1 MAQEIKS
8 GALKLSKVV
17 LYKHGIGYFERK
29 GSVTGP
35 TKIDLVCGPEEIDD
49 MLKSLVALTTSGGTI
64 DAVTY
69 DSSKTLA
76 SRLAE
81 FGFDLTKTEGLCG
94 LLAQMKG
101 IPVTVSVSGES
112 ISGRVLGLDTS
123 EQVLRDAIARERLLT
138 LYGVDS
144 TFKRIPLSSIS
155 SIKVDDENMAI
166 EMKQQLELLFQNAK
180 KKDRKALS
188 VTLSAEGEHDLF
200 IAYSIPCP
208 IWKTSYRL
216 VMTAA
221 GKTLLQG
228 MAIVDNIQEED
239 WTEVQVVLVSAS
251 PISFIQPLYEPVQ
264 PTRRVIAAQG
274 VTSSGPVTAE
284 RAKMDTSA
292 RQRLSTAMTG
302 GLRDAS
308 PPGAQPSSQG
318 ALRPWGRAGGGGDSW
333 GGDQSC
339 KEESYGASF
348 SEVVADSFASQ
359 DVSVEAS
366 ESGEQFEYR
375 ITKPVSVPRNSSA
388 LLPIVQESVE
398 GERISLYNEGKNPK
412 FPYAAVKFKNTTGL
426 TLESGPVTVM
436 ESDAYAG
443 EALLDTIKPDDVR
456 FLLYAVD
463 QALPIVT
470 RIEQENKPIW
480 RVRSAGGVLYL
491 DYKAISTKN
500 YQIDNL
506 SDRKKTLYIEHPI
519 TQGSKLTSE
528 VKPTETTD
536 SYYRFAFELEPKQPY
551 ELSVSEEA
559 DTYEYVWLTDV
570 TNLAV
575 DSINWLCSQNFV
587 DKKFLEFLNQIL
599 DMRTQIINLRTEINN
614 KKALIEECAKDQKRA
629 RENLQSLGTNN
640 ERYRR
645 LIDTSEDRI
654 QDERTELAEL
664 TIQLRQKER
673 EYEKLVEESFVCDIS
688 ESAN

>member
-1 MAQEIKS
+1 MTQEIKS

-35 TKIDLVCGPEEIDD
+35 TKIELVCSPEEIDD
-49 MLKSLVALTTSGGTI
+49 MLKSLVALTTSGGTV
-64 DAVTY
+64 DAITY

-112 ISGRVLGLDTS
+112 ISGRVLGLDNS
-123 EQVLRDAIARERLLT
+123 EQVLRDAIAREKLLT
-138 LYGVDS
+138 LYGADS

-155 SIKVDDENMAI
+155 SIKVDDENMAM

-180 KKDRKALS
+180 KKDRKALA
-188 VTLSAEGEHDLF
+188 VALSAEGEHDLF

-216 VMTAA
+216 VMTA

-239 WTEVQVVLVSAS
+239 WNEVQVVLVSAS

-264 PTRRVIAAQG
+264 PARRVIAAQG
-274 VTSSGPVTAE
+274 VTSAGPVTAE
-284 RAKMDTSA
+284 RAKMETRA
-292 RQRLSTAMTG
+292 RQRVSTAMTG
-302 GLRDAS
+302 GRMDA
-308 PPGAQPSSQG
+308 PVPMAPAAMQEMAGG
-318 ALRPWGRAGGGGDSW
+318 WGGGGDSW
-333 GGDQSC
+333 GANQSC
-339 KEESYGASF
+339 REESYDASF
-348 SEVVADSFASQ
+348 GEAIADNFASQ
-359 DVSVEAS
+359 DVSVAAS

-388 LLPIVQESVE
+388 LLPIVQQSVE
-398 GERISLYNEGKNPK
+398 GERISLYNERKNPK

-463 QALPIVT
+463 QALPLVT

-480 RVRSAGGVLYL
+480 RVRSAGGALYL

-500 YQIDNL
+500 YQVDNL

-519 TQGSKLTSE
+519 TQGSKLTSD

-551 ELSVSEEA
+551 ELSVSEET

-570 TNLAV
+570 NNLAV
-575 DSINWLCSQNFV
+575 DTINWLCAQNFV
-587 DKKFLEFLNQIL
+587 DKKFLAFLTQIL
-599 DMRTQIINLRTEINN
+599 DMRAQIINLRTEINN
-614 KKALIEECAKDQKRA
+614 KKALMEECAKDQKRA

-640 ERYRR
+640 ERYRK

-654 QDERTELAEL
+654 QDERKELAEL
-664 TIQLRQKER
+664 AIQLKQKER
-673 EYEKLVEESFVCDIS
+673 EYDKLVEENFLCDIS
-688 ESAN
+688 GASN